1 MLEIGCL
8 IFLELYVLE
17 CIKRHCLNYYFVL
30 ELIKEVLKV
39 EDKIKTLAKE
49 LYEQKSL
56 LILGRG
62 YNFATC
68 LEGALVRDVK
78 SAFIRVAVFL
88 FNRQFAC

>member
-1 MLEIGCL
+1 MCNNALA
-8 IFLELYVLE
+8 
-17 CIKRHCLNYYFVL
+17 FVL

-39 EDKIKTLAKE
+39 DDKIKALAKE

-68 LEGALVRDVK
+68 LEGALVRN
-78 SAFIRVAVFL
+78 VFYL
-88 FNRQFAC
+88 LNTSVVLEVQ

>member
-1 MLEIGCL
+1 M
-8 IFLELYVLE
+8 
-17 CIKRHCLNYYFVL
+17 
-30 ELIKEVLKV
+30 

-68 LEGALVRDVK
+68 LEGALVRDMK

-88 FNRQFAC
+88 FNCSFQNSDKVHLLLIQCYYGRKPKLN